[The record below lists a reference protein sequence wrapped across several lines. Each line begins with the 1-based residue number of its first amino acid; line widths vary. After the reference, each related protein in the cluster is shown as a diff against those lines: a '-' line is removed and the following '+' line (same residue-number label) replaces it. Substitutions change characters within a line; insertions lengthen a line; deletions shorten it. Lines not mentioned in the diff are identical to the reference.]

1 MLYDFSSIISTLETA
16 GQKVTAEY
24 ICEQYDKL
32 MYSIALKILKNE
44 PDAEDA
50 VVQTVINICNNIE
63 HFIGKRPSDIR
74 RMVGRYAYNASV
86 NIYNK
91 NKYVMEH
98 TAVMEDAPISDESL
112 TDDDVDFITD
122 PNHYGELQKYV
133 MQLDTLTQQLLL
145 CRYVYEMSCEEI
157 AKITHIPASTVST
170 KTNRALKKMK
180 KQYEKDHKD
189 DGGLQ

>member
-1 MLYDFSSIISTLETA
+1 MLYDFSSIISTLETTE
-16 GQKVTAEY
+16 QKVTAEY
-24 ICEQYDKL
+24 ICEQYDKM

-50 VVQTVINICNNIE
+50 VVQTVINICNNIDR
-63 HFIGKRPSDIR
+63 FIDKRPSDIK

-98 TAVMEDAPISDESL
+98 TAVIDDADMSEEPL
-112 TDDDVDFITD
+112 TEDDVDFITD

-145 CRYVYEMSCEEI
+145 YRYVHDMSCEEI

-180 KQYEKDHKD
+180 KQYEKDHKN